1 MASRTFLSAFRPAA
15 MMASRQTMASR
26 SIASTA
32 ILRHKEDSIH
42 DPDAKHEEHKQD
54 SLNKHKSGKG
64 EWKPEL
70 ASNSEEA
77 VKADRENKDDI
88 KTLQE
93 KTKKHA
99 EQNK

>member
-15 MMASRQTMASR
+15 ALASRQTIASR
-26 SIASTA
+26 SIASSA
-32 ILRHKEDSIH
+32 VLRHKEDSLH
-42 DPDAKHEEHKQD
+42 DPESTHEA
-54 SLNKHKSGKG
+54 LNKSKNGK

-77 VKADRENKDDI
+77 VRADRENTDDI

-93 KTKKHA
+93 KTKKQA
-99 EQNK
+99 EQKK

>member
-15 MMASRQTMASR
+15 ALASRQTIASR
-26 SIASTA
+26 TFVSSTV
-32 ILRHKEDSIH
+32 LRHKEDSLH
-42 DPDAKHEEHKQD
+42 DPESTHEA
-54 SLNKHKSGKG
+54 LNKSKNNGK

-93 KTKKHA
+93 KTKKQA
-99 EQNK
+99 EQKK